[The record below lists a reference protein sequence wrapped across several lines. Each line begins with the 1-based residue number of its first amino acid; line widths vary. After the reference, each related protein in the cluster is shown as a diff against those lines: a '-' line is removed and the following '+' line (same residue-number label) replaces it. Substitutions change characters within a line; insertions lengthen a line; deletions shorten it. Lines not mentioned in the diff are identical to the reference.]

1 MPVFTVPIDESNDCH
16 TPAGSPAGG
25 QFCTTGPGWYP
36 RMVRHHDDALARLKA
51 LVPKASIALEERR
64 DVPSAVAIRAAIV
77 VADVLEKMKA
87 QGYAMPDR
95 VDVQLS
101 KHHGPHGAVRGVRI
115 TDVGTRPAQVWE
127 EKHLSIDLPDT
138 LPDDAN
144 LDDAVYAV
152 FSEETSAGDDPLY
165 AGGFNYHRFTAR
177 TLKDIIVHEMGHV
190 QAGHREGE
198 LNMAPMLSSNLF
210 PSTAAITRAMKRVS
224 IYASTSEN
232 EFLAEA
238 FTRLYRGETLAD
250 DSMKLYRAL
259 RGPKVH

>member
-1 MPVFTVPIDESNDCH
+1 MPVFTIPIHESNDCH
-16 TPAGSPAGG
+16 APAGTPAGG

-51 LVPKASIALEERR
+51 LVPKASIAMEERR
-64 DVPSAVAIRAAIV
+64 DVPSAVAIRAAGV
-77 VADVLEKMKA
+77 VADVLEKMKV

-95 VDVQLS
+95 VDVQLT
-101 KHHGPHGAVRGVRI
+101 KHHSPKGAVRGIRI
-115 TDVGTRPAQVWE
+115 TDVGGGAETN
-127 EKHLSIDLPDT
+127 EKHLSVDLPDT
-138 LPDDAN
+138 LPDDAD

-190 QAGHREGE
+190 QAGHRGGE

-210 PSTAAITRAMKRVS
+210 PSTAAIKRAMKRVS
-224 IYASTSEN
+224 IYASTSED

-238 FTRLYRGETLAD
+238 FTRLYRGETLAE